1 MARTYEKMLQV
12 EWTTI
17 CNKYNPKQPIIM
29 TFYPKND
36 AHVMNG
42 EGFGESVFTKMIKAG
57 HRTYFIDV
65 KTTRSNDYFL
75 SVTELR
81 KKITQDGNTVN
92 ERNKVFVYQEDIDK
106 FTEGLNEVIK
116 YIRSVAPAASDSD
129 K

>member
-1 MARTYEKMLQV
+1 
-12 EWTTI
+12 
-17 CNKYNPKQPIIM
+17 
-29 TFYPKND
+29 
-36 AHVMNG
+36 MNG
-42 EGFGESVFTKMIKAG
+42 EGYGESVFTKMIKAG

-106 FTEGLNEVIK
+106 FTEGLNEVIE
-116 YIRSVAPAASDSD
+116 YIRSVSPAASDSD

>member
-1 MARTYEKMLQV
+1 
-12 EWTTI
+12 
-17 CNKYNPKQPIIM
+17 M
-29 TFYPKND
+29 TFYPKSD
-36 AHVMNG
+36 AHAING
-42 EGFGESVFTKMIKAG
+42 EGYGESVFTKMIKAG

-81 KKITQDGNTVN
+81 KKITQDGSTVN

-106 FTEGLNEVIK
+106 FTEGLNEVID
-116 YIRSVAPAASDSD
+116 YIRSVSPLASD